1 MKFSYKLSDAIHL
14 LSYLNIY
21 HDTNLS
27 SKAIAASIN
36 SNPSVVRQL
45 MSDLR
50 KANLIETHKGAA
62 KPTLVKDPKDISLLE
77 IYQAINMD
85 HRLIHVDPDTNSK
98 CIVGGNIQNTLNGF
112 YNDIESAAFAKMSQ
126 ISLQDVISDILKRQA
141 QKEKR
146 WE

>member
-1 MKFSYKLSDAIHL
+1 MKYSYKLSDAIHL
-14 LSYLNIY
+14 LSYSKIY
-21 HDTNLS
+21 QDGNLS

-50 KANLIETHKGAA
+50 KANLIDTRKGSAT
-62 KPTLVKDPKDISLLE
+62 PTLAKKPQEISLLD

-85 HRLIHVDPDTNSK
+85 HSLLHVDPTTNPH

-112 YNDIESAAFAKMSQ
+112 YNEIELAAFTKMSQ
-126 ISLQDVISDILKRQA
+126 ITLQDVIGDILKRHA
-141 QKEKR
+141 QKK
-146 WE
+146 